1 MRSSTT
7 FVSACFSRI
16 RTWVSLVVS
25 ANESVGAPVGGMDTS
40 LGVFMGSPGENLSVL
55 MGVTDE
61 GLRGTRGTLRYF
73 PYRSAA
79 AAYRIRKL
87 RAQDRGHYAA
97 SPSQYTELFPPGHR
111 PLLLCGCS
119 ALSSIW
125 LQFPALYERQTL
137 STIAIT
143 KGLGTS
149 AAHNPIFAYSS
160 VACPVRSQH
169 HPPEIL
175 ANSPSRTPR
184 NCTD

>member
-16 RTWVSLVVS
+16 RTWISLVVS

-55 MGVTDE
+55 MGATDE
-61 GLRGTRGTLRYF
+61 GLHGTRGTLQHF
-73 PYRSAA
+73 PCRSAA

-87 RAQDRGHYAA
+87 RAQDRRHYAA

-125 LQFPALYERQTL
+125 LQFPVLYEPKTL
-137 STIAIT
+137 STIT
-143 KGLGTS
+143 EGLGTS
-149 AAHNPIFAYSS
+149 AAHDPIFAYSS

-175 ANSPSRTPR
+175 ANSPGRTPR